1 MIAKEQNDS
10 KQMNEI
16 QDELREICRACGI
29 ESVHEITQVIKKV
42 SSSSYIGKGKVSEIK
57 EYIDDNEINLVVFN
71 TSLTPIQLRNLEVAL
86 NCTVLDKIML
96 ILEIFSNRA
105 QTPESKA
112 QVEIAN
118 LKYLMPRI
126 IGSREDLG
134 RQVAGGNRNRGLG
147 ETKLELDRRELEK
160 RIQSLEKNLKEYK
173 KHRSTQKTKRLEG
186 DIPLVAL
193 VGYTNAGK
201 SSLMNYFVSDQEK
214 TVFVE
219 DMLFASLETTTR
231 HVSLDPQISILLTD
245 TVGFIQDLP
254 KSLLRAFHST
264 LDELKDA
271 DLIIHVIDRS
281 NVHYERHKE
290 VIENTLKELE
300 IHETPVLNVYNKIDK
315 LEHRPLTNGK
325 NSLFVSIK
333 TSEGMELLRA
343 SILEALQKDYTVL
356 KLFIPYSDINKLDG
370 ISKQGIVLDQSFE
383 DEGALLQIKVHKDSV
398 SRLQDYLVIE

>member
-1 MIAKEQNDS
+1 
-10 KQMNEI
+10 MNEI
-16 QDELREICRACGI
+16 QDELREICRACDI
-29 ESVHEITQVIKKV
+29 ESVYEVTQMIKKV
-42 SSSSYIGKGKVSEIK
+42 SSSLYIGKGKVAEIK
-57 EYIDDNEINLVVFN
+57 EYIEDNEINLVVFN
-71 TSLTPIQLRNLEVAL
+71 TSLTPVQLRNLEEAL

-105 QTPESKA
+105 QTPEAKA

-173 KHRSTQKTKRLEG
+173 KHRSTQKVRRL
-186 DIPLVAL
+186 DARIPLVAL

-201 SSLMNYFVSDQEK
+201 SSLMNHFVNDLEK
-214 TVFVE
+214 TVFVK

-231 HVSLDPQISILLTD
+231 HVYLDAQVPILLTD

-254 KSLLRAFHST
+254 KALLRAFHST
-264 LDELKDA
+264 LDELREA

-281 NVHYERHKE
+281 NIHYERHKE
-290 VIENTLKELE
+290 VIETTLKELE
-300 IHETPVLNVYNKIDK
+300 VHETPVINVYNKIDK
-315 LEHRPLTNGK
+315 LEHRPLSNGK
-325 NSLFVSIK
+325 DSLFVSIK
-333 TSEGMELLRA
+333 TSEGMDQLREA
-343 SILEALQKDYTVL
+343 ILNTLQKDYTVL
-356 KLFIPYSDINKLDG
+356 KLFIPYSDINILDV
-370 ISKQGIVLDQSFE
+370 ISKQGIILEQNSLDAGISLQVRIHKDYRMQFE
-383 DEGALLQIKVHKDSV
+383 DYAVNG
-398 SRLQDYLVIE
+398 